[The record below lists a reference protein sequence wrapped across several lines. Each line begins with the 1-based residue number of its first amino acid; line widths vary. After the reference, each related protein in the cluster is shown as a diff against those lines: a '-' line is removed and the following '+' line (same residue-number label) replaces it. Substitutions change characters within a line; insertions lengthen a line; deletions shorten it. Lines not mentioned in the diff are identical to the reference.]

1 MLLVGSSTTSG
12 TLSIYGSRSN
22 SDSSNSFYVSVASDT
37 FSISPL
43 PVPLFGIVSFNTL
56 PFLQRIAQTSS
67 TSTLTLLVQPSSTT
81 VANHV
86 IIRANNNFT
95 YPST

>member
-12 TLSIYGSRSN
+12 DLFIYGSRSD
-22 SDSSNSFYVSVASDT
+22 SDSSSSFYISVASDT

-56 PFLQRIAQTSS
+56 PYLKRIAQTSS
-67 TSTLTLLVQPSSTT
+67 TSTLTFLV
-81 VANHV
+81 
-86 IIRANNNFT
+86 
-95 YPST
+95 